1 MQDDGEKVKWIGKKN
16 FGNYFYP
23 TRQKTL
29 TMLTCSNNNIYL
41 KNYTDIEMLVAIAL
55 YNEFWT
61 K

>member
-41 KNYTDIEMLVAIAL
+41 KNYTDIDMLVAIAL
-55 YNEFWT
+55 
-61 K
+61 